1 MIKRPKTPILIAAI
15 ILIMIAVLLLIGRA
29 PFGPTGEIGLWT
41 GDIKSQYNS
50 QRFADPYT
58 FTHITHGIGFYL
70 ILLFLFK
77 RLPARTLLVLAI
89 LLEAGWE
96 VLENT
101 EFIIERYRATA
112 IARGYFGDSVL
123 NSVGDILVTV
133 FGAFLAVKFPKGAI
147 IAAFIF
153 LEIFL
158 ALTIRD
164 NLTLNIIQLIY
175 PIPAIQQWQLFDYN
189 F

>member
-1 MIKRPKTPILIAAI
+1 MNHWLKALLWVAAI
-15 ILIMIAVLLLIGRA
+15 IIIMIAILLLMGRA
-29 PFGPTGEIGLWT
+29 PFGPTGEIGLWA

-70 ILLFLFK
+70 ILWFLF
-77 RLPARTLLVLAI
+77 RRFPAGTLLALAI

-96 VLENT
+96 ILENT
-101 EFIIERYRATA
+101 ELIIQRYRATA

-123 NSVGDILVTV
+123 NSAGDILVTV
-133 FGAFLAVKFPKGAI
+133 IGALLAVKFPKGAV
-147 IAAFIF
+147 IAAFIL

-158 ALTIRD
+158 ALAIRD
-164 NLTLNIIQLIY
+164 NLTLNVIQLIR
-175 PIPAIQQWQLFDYN
+175 PIPAIQEWQVGG
-189 F
+189 

>member
-1 MIKRPKTPILIAAI
+1 MNSRLKTPILITAI
-15 ILIMIAVLLLIGRA
+15 ILIMIVILLLIGRA

-41 GDIKSQYNS
+41 GDVKSQYNS

-89 LLEAGWE
+89 ILEAGWE
-96 VLENT
+96 ILENT

-123 NSVGDILVTV
+123 NSTGDIIVTV
-133 FGAFLAVKFPKGAI
+133 FGTLLAIKFPKGAV
-147 IAAFIF
+147 IAVFIF

-164 NLTLNIIQLIY
+164 NLTINIIQLIY
-175 PIPAIQQWQLFDYN
+175 PIPAIEAWQLDA
-189 F
+189 

>member
-1 MIKRPKTPILIAAI
+1 MNSRFKTPILITTI
-15 ILIMIAVLLLIGRA
+15 IIIMIVILLLIGRA
-29 PFGPTGEIGLWT
+29 PFGPTGEIGLWA
-41 GDIKSQYNS
+41 GDVKSQYNS

-58 FTHITHGIGFYL
+58 FTHIAHGIGFYL
-70 ILLFLFK
+70 ILWFFLRRRFS
-77 RLPARTLLVLAI
+77 AGILLVLAI

-96 VLENT
+96 ILENT

-123 NSVGDILVTV
+123 NSAGDIIVTV
-133 FGAFLAVKFPKGAI
+133 FGALLAVKFPKGAV
-147 IAAFIF
+147 IAVFIF

-164 NLTLNIIQLIY
+164 NLTINIIQLIY
-175 PIPAIQQWQLFDYN
+175 PIPAIEAWQLDT
-189 F
+189 